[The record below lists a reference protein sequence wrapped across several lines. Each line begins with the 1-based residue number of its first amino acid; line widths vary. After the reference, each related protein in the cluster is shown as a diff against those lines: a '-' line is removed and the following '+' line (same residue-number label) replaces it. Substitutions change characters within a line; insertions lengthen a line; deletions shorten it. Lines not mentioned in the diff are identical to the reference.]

1 MINVTEAKDIIE
13 RNCIKL
19 APVLLP
25 VIEASGYVL
34 AADIFAEFDIPSFD
48 QSSMDGYAIAFNGSE
63 NPFKVNGEM
72 AAGSTADLQ
81 VNYGEAARIFT
92 GAPLPKNTD
101 TVVMQ
106 EKVQLLNN
114 TIVITDTTLAKGLN
128 VRLKGAEVKA
138 GALAMQKGGLLSP
151 AAIGFLAGIG
161 VTEVLVYALPVVS
174 IIVTGNELQ
183 KPGNPLLPGQV
194 YESNSYSLT
203 TALQQAGIKIIKVFY
218 AADNLN
224 ELKNTLQTALE
235 NSDIVLLTGGVSVG
249 DYDFVVRAA
258 ELCSIKQQ
266 FHKIKQ
272 KPGKPLYFG
281 KLGNKLIFG
290 LPGNPASVLN
300 CYYNYVVLAL
310 QLLSGKNGGLQKVEA
325 TLTKSYAKLPGL
337 THFLKGAYL
346 DGKATP
352 LTAQESFKLN
362 SFALADCLICLEEAH
377 ADYIEG
383 ETVTVYLLPH

>member
-138 GALAMQKGGLLSP
+138 GALAMSLAVP
-151 AAIGFLAGIG
+151 LAG
-161 VTEVLVYALPVVS
+161 S
-174 IIVTGNELQ
+174 DSTG
-183 KPGNPLLPGQV
+183 
-194 YESNSYSLT
+194 
-203 TALQQAGIKIIKVFY
+203 
-218 AADNLN
+218 
-224 ELKNTLQTALE
+224 
-235 NSDIVLLTGGVSVG
+235 
-249 DYDFVVRAA
+249 
-258 ELCSIKQQ
+258 
-266 FHKIKQ
+266 
-272 KPGKPLYFG
+272 
-281 KLGNKLIFG
+281 
-290 LPGNPASVLN
+290 
-300 CYYNYVVLAL
+300 
-310 QLLSGKNGGLQKVEA
+310 LSGLG
-325 TLTKSYAKLPGL
+325 
-337 THFLKGAYL
+337 
-346 DGKATP
+346 
-352 LTAQESFKLN
+352 
-362 SFALADCLICLEEAH
+362 
-377 ADYIEG
+377 
-383 ETVTVYLLPH
+383 